1 MKRLLERLL
10 SFHEVF
16 FDIKNEI
23 SQIFLIIHFEKTLK
37 SAVYILKIRDIIDT

>member
-16 FDIKNEI
+16 DIKNEI
-23 SQIFLIIHFEKTLK
+23 SQIIQNEHFDKTLR
-37 SAVYILKIRDIIDT
+37 SNVYILQIRDIIDT